1 MINTQF
7 TEITGCQ
14 VPIQLA
20 GMPGVATNELAAA
33 VSNSGGLGM
42 ISGTHMPPEF
52 LLDVINNLKKL
63 TSQPFGVNFL
73 MPFLYRDS
81 VKIAAS
87 KSRVVE
93 FFYGDPDSSLVEIAH
108 NEGALACWQIGSTK
122 EALLAEKAGCDLIV
136 AQGTESGGHVRG
148 EVNLS
153 SLLSEV
159 LDRVNVPVIAAG
171 GLGTAGDI
179 AKVLDAG
186 ASAAR
191 VGTRFLAAKES
202 GAHPKYVQALIDA
215 SAEDTV
221 LTETFSLGWPHA
233 HHRVLK
239 SCVAEVNSFE
249 GNIVGERDL
258 AGEKKPVPKGS
269 TALPTI
275 NTTGKIEAMALY
287 AGESVGAVRRV
298 ESAAEI
304 MNELV
309 EGLPSALGT
318 STVE

>member
-1 MINTQF
+1 MLKTPF

-42 ISGTHMPPEF
+42 ISGTHMSPDF
-52 LLDVINNLKKL
+52 LSDTIDKLRKL

-73 MPFLYRDS
+73 MPFLYRDC
-81 VKIAAS
+81 VEVAAVN
-87 KSRVVE
+87 SRVVE
-93 FFYGDPDSSLVEIAH
+93 FFYGDPDPLLIEIAH
-108 NEGALACWQIGSTK
+108 NEGALACWQIGSMK
-122 EALLAEKAGCDLIV
+122 EAALAEKAGCDLIV

-148 EVNLS
+148 DVKLF

-159 LDRVNVPVIAAG
+159 VESVNVPVIAAG
-171 GLGTAGDI
+171 GIGTAKDVAEI
-179 AKVLDAG
+179 IRAG

-215 SAEDTV
+215 GAEDTV
-221 LTETFSLGWPHA
+221 LTETFSVGWPHA

-239 SCVAEVNSFE
+239 SCVDEVNSFE
-249 GNIVGERDL
+249 GEIVGERDL
-258 AGEKKPVPKGS
+258 AGAKKPVPKGS
-269 TALPTI
+269 IALPTI
-275 NTTGKIEAMALY
+275 DTTGKIEAMALY
-287 AGESVGAVRRV
+287 AGQSVGAVKTV
-298 ESAAEI
+298 KSAADI
-304 MNELV
+304 MNELIKKV
-309 EGLPSALGT
+309 S
-318 STVE
+318 SS